1 MEETRIPIEFSN
13 AIKLIAL
20 FQAALEQMDTLKG
33 SKLYRHKLKKQI
45 TSLEKTVE
53 ETIFRPL
60 KQLDSNDDLGLFD
73 HIQSN
78 IEMIMDM
85 NVDELTQLRV
95 ELEESREND

>member
-1 MEETRIPIEFSN
+1 
-13 AIKLIAL
+13 
-20 FQAALEQMDTLKG
+20 MDTLKG

>member
-1 MEETRIPIEFSN
+1 MEEPRIPIEFSN

-33 SKLYRHKLKKQI
+33 SKLYRHKIKKQI

>member
-1 MEETRIPIEFSN
+1 MEEPRVPIEFSN

>member
-1 MEETRIPIEFSN
+1 MEEPRIPIEFSN

-95 ELEESREND
+95 ELEKSREND

>member
-1 MEETRIPIEFSN
+1 MEEPRIPIEFSN

-85 NVDELTQLRV
+85 NVDELTQLRI

>member
-1 MEETRIPIEFSN
+1 MEETRVPIEFSN

-20 FQAALEQMDTLKG
+20 FQATLEQMDTLKG
-33 SKLYRHKLKKQI
+33 SKLYRQKLKNQVV
-45 TSLEKTVE
+45 SLEKTIE
-53 ETIFRPL
+53 QTIFRPL
-60 KQLDSNDDLGLFD
+60 NQLDSNDDLGLFD

-85 NVDELTQLRV
+85 NVDELTQLRI

>member
-1 MEETRIPIEFSN
+1 MEEPRIPIEFSN

-78 IEMIMDM
+78 IEMIIDM
-85 NVDELTQLRV
+85 NVDELTQLRI

>member
-1 MEETRIPIEFSN
+1 MEEPRIPIEFSN

>member
-1 MEETRIPIEFSN
+1 MEEPRIPIEFSN

-60 KQLDSNDDLGLFD
+60 NQLDSNDDLGLFD

-85 NVDELTQLRV
+85 NVDELTQLRI